1 MKKIVMTVFCL
12 IIAVILIVGIRM
24 ANRPPLTQKAEIT
37 TVEDRIQVQGLI
49 VRDEHVF
56 YATGTGTVYF
66 GISEGERVSKDT
78 LISKIYSGTVSED
91 VLKELSTIDKK
102 IARAVEEENK
112 STLYSS
118 DSNSVDSEI
127 KTRLDSIYEYAQN
140 MDTAK
145 ISEYKTAIN
154 NLRSANDDSGVT
166 LTELREKKNELE
178 ASIGYEAQDIYT
190 DISGVF
196 STYLDGL
203 ESVLEPDR
211 IEQYTP
217 SYISGLQVKEQEK
230 AAADPSVAVGDP
242 ICKVVNNH
250 LWYTVSVVNTAD
262 LAECKE
268 GMSIK
273 LRFKNM
279 ADAEVDGVVEYIS
292 EPDSVGNALVMIRC
306 STYLDSAFAYRNA
319 DIDMIFKSYTGY
331 NVPVYAIRTKEDGS
345 HMVIG
350 ESGTSRFNCDVDVL
364 YTNTDDGY
372 AIVQSS
378 ENAVNKLSKADR
390 IVISEAS

>member
-91 VLKELSTIDKK
+91 ILKELSTIDKK

-178 ASIGYEAQDIYT
+178 ASIGYAAQDIYT

-217 SYISGLQVKEQEK
+217 SYISGLQVNDQEK

-319 DIDMIFKSYTGY
+319 DVDMIFKSYTGY
-331 NVPVYAIRTKEDGS
+331 NVPVYSIRTKEDGS